1 MPRMTIY
8 RSEFLTVALLL
19 GGAAD
24 AMSAAAAQAKQPA
37 QASYTVRAGDTLWSI
52 SQQLLGDP
60 FLWPQIYRF
69 NTQTVED
76 PHWIY
81 PGEVLTLIPSE
92 ETRAVSAQD
101 TPPPEAAPE
110 PTPPSPQPERPAV
123 VVVEPSDMQQ
133 PTGDTLFAKRRGLDA
148 GTALRAYREQPYKP
162 LRRGEFFAA
171 GYLTEG
177 QRLPFGRL
185 LGVVTPPQIRNLS
198 ERATATLYT
207 TVAVSPPEGAS
218 YQVNDSLM
226 IVQTSPGPEGFGDIV
241 QPTGMLRITGH
252 NGAQVIGS
260 VVSVFGP
267 IRNGQL
273 VVPADKFVDGGT
285 ARAQPVANGV
295 SGTVLSQREVREL
308 KHPQQ
313 YLFIDVGTKQGVA
326 RGDVFEIRRDAGPRG
341 SDVNSVDELMAVVQV
356 VHVRERTATVKIQN
370 VISPDIPPGTRI
382 KQVGKLP

>member
-171 GYLTEG
+171 G
-177 QRLPFGRL
+177 
-185 LGVVTPPQIRNLS
+185 
-198 ERATATLYT
+198 
-207 TVAVSPPEGAS
+207 
-218 YQVNDSLM
+218 
-226 IVQTSPGPEGFGDIV
+226 
-241 QPTGMLRITGH
+241 
-252 NGAQVIGS
+252 
-260 VVSVFGP
+260 
-267 IRNGQL
+267 
-273 VVPADKFVDGGT
+273 
-285 ARAQPVANGV
+285 
-295 SGTVLSQREVREL
+295 
-308 KHPQQ
+308 
-313 YLFIDVGTKQGVA
+313 
-326 RGDVFEIRRDAGPRG
+326 
-341 SDVNSVDELMAVVQV
+341 
-356 VHVRERTATVKIQN
+356 
-370 VISPDIPPGTRI
+370 
-382 KQVGKLP
+382 